1 MMSWWLALSDRLDL
15 DFGHDDI
22 DHGTSDDYYTP
33 PTIFT
38 SLGLS
43 YDMDVSAPPNGVP
56 WIPAKRFLSVIDD
69 GLATPWEGRVW
80 CNPPYSDV
88 TPWANKFIAHG
99 NGIALVQVSKARW
112 FDTLWVKGDG
122 FLILPSNLKFMTP
135 SGETK
140 GIFMPCVLVGMG
152 EENVEAMR
160 RSNLGHVR

>member
-1 MMSWWLALSDRLDL
+1 LSDNLDL
-15 DFGHDDI
+15 AFVHDDI
-22 DHGTSDDYYTP
+22 DHGLSDVFCTP
-33 PTIFT
+33 PRIFT
-38 SLGLS
+38 SLGLT

-56 WIPAKRFLSVIDD
+56 WIPARRFLSVIDD